1 MIQTRVKVQLVIFLL
16 MSVMGIAYTATK
28 YVGLRPPGATYTV
41 FVDLAESGGIFTSAE
56 VLERGVPVGRVGE
69 LTLTP
74 DGVRV
79 ALIIES
85 KWTIPKDTDAVVAN
99 LSAVGEQYVDLRPV
113 SAEGPMLKAGDVIPV
128 SRTRVPVET
137 SKILLDLDRFVRS
150 VDREQLG
157 VVLTELG
164 KAFEGTAPD
173 LRRLIQEGDKLTL
186 AATAALPETKALIA
200 DGKTVLE
207 TQKAVG
213 GDLRT
218 FSTNLALLAQQLV
231 DSDPDLRKVLDN
243 GVASS
248 KELSSL
254 LKANEATL
262 PTLLGNLVTLGEIQ
276 AARIPGLR
284 TILVAYP
291 PNVANGFFT
300 AAGGLAHFGLVYT
313 EEPPVCNAGYESTQR
328 RGNQPPDWGKKAN
341 LNTYCN
347 EPDTQSNARGAKHV
361 PRPPGDD
368 TAGPPPGGYKQLPDA
383 PTTRPGG
390 TTAGST
396 TGPQIG
402 AFDPLTGM
410 LSVPGGSSYIMGG
423 TVGPQWFPRGE
434 SWKWLLLGPAI
445 S

>member
-1 MIQTRVKVQLVIFLL
+1 MIQTRVKVQLAVFLL
-16 MSVMGIAYTATK
+16 MSVLGIAYTGAK
-28 YVGLRPPGATYTV
+28 YVGVRPPGATYTIYAD
-41 FVDLAESGGIFTSAE
+41 FAESGGIFTNAE
-56 VLERGVPVGRVGE
+56 VLERGVPIGRVGE
-69 LTLTP
+69 LTLRP

-79 ALIIES
+79 ELVIER
-85 KWTIPKDTDAVVAN
+85 KWKVPHDTDAVVAN

-113 SAEGPMLKAGDVIPV
+113 SAEGPTLKAGEVIPA

-164 KAFEGTAPD
+164 AAFEGTAPD

-200 DGKTVLE
+200 DGKTVLD

-254 LKANEATL
+254 LKANESTL
-262 PTLLGNLVTLGEIQ
+262 PTLFGNLVTLGEIQ
-276 AARIPGLR
+276 AARVPGLR
-284 TILVAYP
+284 TILIAYP

-300 AAGGLAHFGLVYT
+300 AAGGLAHFGLVYNND
-313 EEPPVCNAGYESTQR
+313 PPVCNAGYGSTVR
-328 RGNQPPDWGKKAN
+328 RSNDAKDWNKKAN

-347 EPDTQSNARGAKHV
+347 EPDSKSNARGAKHV

-368 TAGPPPGGYKQLPDA
+368 TAGPPPGGYKQLPGSPA
-383 PTTRPGG
+383 SSTG
-390 TTAGST
+390 TA
-396 TGPQIG
+396 TGPQVG
-402 AFDPLTGM
+402 AYDPLTGM

>member
-1 MIQTRVKVQLVIFLL
+1 MIQTRVKVQLAVFLL
-16 MSVMGIAYTATK
+16 MSVLGMAYTAVK
-28 YVGLRPPGATYTV
+28 YVGVRPPGATYTIYAD
-41 FVDLAESGGIFTSAE
+41 FANSGGIFSNAE
-56 VLERGVPVGRVGE
+56 VLERGVPIGRVGE
-69 LTLTP
+69 LTLRP
-74 DGVRV
+74 EGVRV
-79 ALIIES
+79 ALVIDS
-85 KWTIPKDTDAVVAN
+85 KWKIPGDTDAVVAN
-99 LSAVGEQYVDLRPV
+99 LSAVGEQYVDLRPRT
-113 SAEGPMLKAGDVIPV
+113 ADGPTLKAGAVIPT
-128 SRTRVPVET
+128 SRTRVPVEI

-150 VDREQLG
+150 VDRDKLG
-157 VVLTELG
+157 VVLSELG
-164 KAFEGTAPD
+164 TAFDGTAPD

-200 DGKTVLE
+200 DGKTVLD

-276 AARIPGLR
+276 AARVPGLR
-284 TILVAYP
+284 TILIAYP

-313 EEPPVCNAGYESTQR
+313 NSPPVCTGGYESTQR
-328 RGNQPPDWGKKAN
+328 RSNEPKDWHKKAN
-341 LNTYCN
+341 LNTYCT
-347 EPDTQSNARGAKHV
+347 EPDTQSNARGARWV

-368 TAGPPPGGYKQLPDA
+368 TAGPPPGGYRQLPDA
-383 PTTRPGG
+383 PAASPA
-390 TTAGST
+390 TATS
-396 TGPQIG
+396 GPAVG
-402 AFDPLTGM
+402 AYDPVTGM
-410 LSVPGGSSYIMGG
+410 LSVPGGASYIMGG